1 MSERGITPVS
11 TSDNTF
17 IVPLI
22 ITTPLDKMAPIYHP
36 PPHAQT
42 PCTLYYFEKIHFTS
56 HFSEKKRE
64 RSHRHHHPLPP
75 IPKCHLPIITG
86 HGKDQLMSERGITP
100 VSTSDNTFIVPL
112 IITTPLDKMA
122 PIYHLPPHAQT
133 LCTFY

>member
-22 ITTPLDKMAPIYHP
+22 ITTPLDKMAPTVYTTHP
-36 PPHAQT
+36 HTPKPPAPST
-42 PCTLYYFEKIHFTS
+42 SLEKFILH
-56 HFSEKKRE
+56 HVLERVREREGGRE
-64 RSHRHHHPLPP
+64 RSYKHHHPLPP
-75 IPKCHLPIITG
+75 LPKCHLSIITG

-112 IITTPLDKMA
+112 IITNT
-122 PIYHLPPHAQT
+122 T
-133 LCTFY
+133 